1 MHSKFIRIAIAA
13 VVALLLAVWAG
24 TAREPAET
32 LGSDEP
38 LVPGL
43 ADGLNDVRSLKITG
57 PGNLPIATLNR
68 GESGWTVVEKSGHPA
83 DVAKIREF
91 LLKLS
96 EATVI
101 EAKTADP
108 NNYAKLGVEEVSA
121 VEAKGALVE
130 IDGLK
135 APVRLIVGNA
145 NARGAEGTYV
155 RRADEAQSL
164 LAKGSFA
171 VDKVAAN
178 WLVRDIADIASTRV
192 REVTIE
198 SQGKTLRVARGG
210 PEDSNY
216 AVLDV
221 PRGREVASEFVAN
234 GLGSVLSGLRF
245 DDVLPRAAAE
255 PGAARTWNSTYRMSD
270 GLVVEATAWE
280 VDGKDHAHFSARI
293 DEAAATAAIDAAQAA
308 EVARHESAKAE
319 VEAANK
325 AALENDPKAE
335 QVALPEPPLALSDPA
350 SDREQRLAALRKE
363 ADDVNART
371 GNWTYVI
378 PAFKFANMNKT
389 LDDMLKPPAGR

>member
-1 MHSKFIRIAIAA
+1 MHNKFVRIAIAA

-24 TAREPAET
+24 SLREPVET
-32 LGSDEP
+32 LGTGEP

-43 ADGLNDVRSLKITG
+43 ADGLNEVRALKITG
-57 PGNLPIATLNR
+57 AANLPIASLNR
-68 GESGWTVVEKSGHPA
+68 GESGWTMAEKNGHPA

-96 EATVI
+96 EATVL

-121 VEAKGALVE
+121 TEAKGALVE
-130 IDGLK
+130 IEGLR
-135 APVRLIVGNA
+135 APVRLIVGNY

-178 WLVRDIADIASTRV
+178 WLVRDIADIPSSRV
-192 REVTIE
+192 REVAIE
-198 SQGKTLRVARGG
+198 SQGKVLRVFKDDAA
-210 PEDSNY
+210 EANY
-216 AVLDV
+216 RVADV

-234 GLGSVLSGLRF
+234 GLASVLSGLRF
-245 DDVLPRAAAE
+245 DDVLPLAGAE
-255 PGAARTWNSTYRMSD
+255 PGEARTWKATYAMFD

-280 VDGKDHAHFSARI
+280 VDGKDYARFAARV
-293 DEAAATAAIDAAQAA
+293 DEAAAAAHVDAEQAA
-308 EVARHESAKAE
+308 EKARFEQGKAE
-319 VEAANK
+319 VEAANQ
-325 AALENDPKAE
+325 AALENDPKAD
-335 QVALPEPPLALSDPA
+335 QVPLPEPPLAVSDPA
-350 SDREQRLAALRKE
+350 KDREQRLATLRKE
-363 ADDVNART
+363 AEDFTART
-371 GNWTYVI
+371 KDWTYVI

-389 LDDMLKPPAGR
+389 LDDMLKPVEKQ